1 MMPLLRFFA
10 ELKKWASCML
20 LRRHFLVRFFF
31 NGCNDTLVTKIMGE
45 SGYQL
50 RKPFRNGAHAMTG
63 VANFF
68 G

>member
-1 MMPLLRFFA
+1 MGIMHVV
-10 ELKKWASCML
+10 EASL
-20 LRRHFLVRFFF
+20 FGAFFF

>member
-1 MMPLLRFFA
+1 MGIMHVVEASLWGAFF
-10 ELKKWASCML
+10 C
-20 LRRHFLVRFFF
+20 
-31 NGCNDTLVTKIMGE
+31 GCNDTLVTKIMGE
-45 SGYQL
+45 SGGQL